1 MSRHDLKAVLR
12 QQVEFY
18 LSRENLAHDTYLR
31 SLMDAQN
38 TVPIDE
44 IVRFR
49 KMIQI
54 CDDPD
59 LLKTLVPEAIAGS
72 SVCSVTADGT
82 GLRPM
87 IKSER
92 NTIIL
97 RDISSD
103 TKPDRVREIFSMPG
117 GKPVRS
123 IRSDVGDTWF
133 VTMESEADAV
143 ATMLAIRNQAIT
155 FQGAPIKARLKS
167 EVGSF
172 MGQAASPGGGMN
184 RGAHGAQHAPPPH
197 HMPHQGLGGVHG
209 GFPIGTMPPPMGH
222 QVAYMPPHMN
232 AQGGYGAQYMPGAG
246 YHRHPRMSTQQ
257 GHRQM
262 PPYAYAPGMG
272 MRPLAVTSVRLNGDV
287 RQGNVRG
294 VNVRTDSAQGKS
306 FQKKGSHPNAHNP
319 SGYTTVKSP
328 GSEAATTTTTKKK
341 KKKEK
346 KEAALNGAEAAAPG
360 GKPPNAGTSPSDAPK
375 PVKDHKKQTVAETA
389 TDEPGEASPAQD
401 ATATPSSIP
410 EKNDDQNRKFGA
422 SSSAGETS
430 GSGVD
435 NFPPLPGEKQA
446 DGQSPADTAPPAASA
461 PIAAATQMA
470 SEGSQKNAAVVD
482 DDIPLFFGSISFGS
496 EGTTS
501 SDNSAAVDKP
511 APAKPP
517 PESSSGGDDEI
528 PVTISFG
535 AEGSI
540 VAGESGVSTTAPDTQ
555 NSESS
560 TVSSPQRR
568 PVGYA
573 AALLNGSSGSS
584 SPSGNKPD
592 GMRRSIPPAAATASP
607 ESTPSAT
614 TSPTSAPAASSA
626 ASEVRASHHPVCPII
641 FCEYLMLDVPFVQSL
656 PPAAWAGKRSFVAV
670 LKDPN

>member
-1 MSRHDLKAVLR
+1 
-12 QQVEFY
+12 
-18 LSRENLAHDTYLR
+18 
-31 SLMDAQN
+31 
-38 TVPIDE
+38 
-44 IVRFR
+44 
-49 KMIQI
+49 
-54 CDDPD
+54 
-59 LLKTLVPEAIAGS
+59 
-72 SVCSVTADGT
+72 
-82 GLRPM
+82 
-87 IKSER
+87 
-92 NTIIL
+92 
-97 RDISSD
+97 
-103 TKPDRVREIFSMPG
+103 
-117 GKPVRS
+117 
-123 IRSDVGDTWF
+123 
-133 VTMESEADAV
+133 
-143 ATMLAIRNQAIT
+143 
-155 FQGAPIKARLKS
+155 
-167 EVGSF
+167 
-172 MGQAASPGGGMN
+172 MN

-584 SPSGNKPD
+584 SPSGNKVRILFFSVNRLRHCGLPKISFFLVVLSSPMACD
-592 GMRRSIPPAAATASP
+592 VVSPQRLQLRRQKAPLRQRHRLLQHLQLHRQHLRFEPVITLYV
-607 ESTPSAT
+607 PSF
-614 TSPTSAPAASSA
+614 SANILCSMFLLCSLFLQQHGRGSA
-626 ASEVRASHHPVCPII
+626 R
-641 FCEYLMLDVPFVQSL
+641 SL
-656 PPAAWAGKRSFVAV
+656 R
-670 LKDPN
+670 